1 MSFIFHMKDILAGVV
16 GHRPKKSRE
25 KKKEKRSKN
34 KMKEQNVPASCEEWS
49 MLEGN
54 LGVCLECSNF
64 VWFGALIGF
73 LAEFGTLGKV
83 GWL

>member
-1 MSFIFHMKDILAGVV
+1 MSFIFHMKDILAEVA

-25 KKKEKRSKN
+25 KRSKN
-34 KMKEQNVPASCEEWS
+34 KIKEQNILASCEEWS
-49 MLEGN
+49 VLEGN

-64 VWFGALIGF
+64 VWFGPLIGF